1 MENAQS
7 RNAELNTKVINVNKK
22 LQLEEQT
29 VRNLQNKLASL
40 KESGNQ
46 EKLETTEAA
55 LLSQQMKVSSLQSE
69 VDLLKSKL
77 ASEREKHTIRID
89 AEMRKRL
96 EVEDAIAESRKNLQI
111 AEQELLSSQEKI
123 SSLKS
128 EVARLA
134 SALDSDRESYQQKIG
149 DLETE
154 ISALTQKLETAES
167 QITATP
173 NKPKGFVLSEE
184 WQQYKQWITPS
195 QMRFCN
201 ILHEYEI
208 ARVEAANSGNQLL
221 QNMAIKQRDK
231 DISALLTSS
240 RTGQS
245 GEGFRNWVSIVQSVF
260 AMDSVNPETGNT
272 ELAAGVILETPCG
285 ISVGTGRVLDTADAA
300 KSEFKYLAFEGDLIF
315 SQLASVRRGDPVLFD
330 GSFARSEAGSSEMF
344 ITNELGEEERLEAY
358 EKPDDAPDMFVDI
371 SYLAKL

>member
-1 MENAQS
+1 
-7 RNAELNTKVINVNKK
+7 
-22 LQLEEQT
+22 
-29 VRNLQNKLASL
+29 
-40 KESGNQ
+40 
-46 EKLETTEAA
+46 
-55 LLSQQMKVSSLQSE
+55 
-69 VDLLKSKL
+69 
-77 ASEREKHTIRID
+77 
-89 AEMRKRL
+89 
-96 EVEDAIAESRKNLQI
+96 
-111 AEQELLSSQEKI
+111 
-123 SSLKS
+123 
-128 EVARLA
+128 
-134 SALDSDRESYQQKIG
+134 
-149 DLETE
+149 
-154 ISALTQKLETAES
+154 
-167 QITATP
+167 
-173 NKPKGFVLSEE
+173 
-184 WQQYKQWITPS
+184 
-195 QMRFCN
+195 MRFCN

-344 ITNELGEEERLEAY
+344 IRTSWGKKKDLRPTKSQMTHQICLLIFHIWPNY
-358 EKPDDAPDMFVDI
+358 EKPVKVHSFNRYVTE
-371 SYLAKL
+371 LTWV